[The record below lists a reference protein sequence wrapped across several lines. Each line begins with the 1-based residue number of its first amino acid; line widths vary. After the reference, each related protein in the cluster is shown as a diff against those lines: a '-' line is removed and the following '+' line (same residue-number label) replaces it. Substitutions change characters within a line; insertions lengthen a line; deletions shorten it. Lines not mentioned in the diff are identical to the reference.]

1 MVVRSESIECEP
13 FMEALDYQKQ
23 IGVLVNLGSYRTLV
37 DNGGSRSTNIGSI
50 LSIFHEDWEKN
61 IMCSVKEGAKCFLEK
76 KWNFFTT
83 TQSFLEMV
91 VGYKKE

>member
-13 FMEALDYQKQ
+13 FMEVLDYQRQ
-23 IGVLVNLGSYRTLV
+23 IVALVNLGSYRTLL

-50 LSIFHEDWEKN
+50 FSIFHEDWEKN
-61 IMCSVKEGAKCFLEK
+61 IMCSVKEGTKCFLK
-76 KWNFFTT
+76 KWNFFT